1 MKLNQNQTPFLDA
14 LIKYI
19 NEKISPFDVPG
30 HHMGNVENKLKDFLG
45 GKTFRSDV
53 NAPIGLDSLPHPTGV
68 IKQAQE
74 LMADFAGADHSFFLV
89 NGTTSGIIA
98 MIMSVCKAKDKI
110 ILPRNVHKS
119 IISALVLSGSIPIYV
134 MPKIDRQLEIANQP
148 SVDDY
153 KRTILRYPSAKAVLV
168 INPTYFGAVADLKKI
183 VEFAHAHNMSVL
195 VDEAHGAHYYFS
207 KNGPLSAMEADAD
220 LASVSFHKTGGSLTQ
235 SSVLLLKGERV
246 NPIEVQKSLNIIN
259 TTSPS
264 NLLIASIDAARH
276 FAATKGQETMDK
288 VLELSKY
295 AREQIARIKGFIP
308 RGREHFLQKGC
319 FDYDETKLVIEL
331 DHLDLSGFDLYYLLK
346 EKYQIQV
353 ELAETYVILGILAIG
368 TKREHLRHLFLALKE
383 ISHQH
388 YNRNITYPRHSFSVN
403 FPFLLVRPRSAFY
416 APSKRIPILE
426 AANQISKE
434 SIMIYPPGIPL
445 IIPGEIFTS
454 DLIERIKTYKE
465 TGITMLSDYSDGT
478 VNVIDKENWKRF
490 STYQKAYLDYSSK
503 RITTPNND
511 GYRMPFEGDEHQAT
525 FILLPFRKDTWR
537 LGAKPARDSYKE
549 VIRAIAKFEPVVVGI
564 HPNIYDA
571 VAGEFS
577 NIDNVSV
584 IKVKYNDAWARDN
597 APIFVKKSWK
607 LRTVDFRFNAW
618 QGDEGGLYS
627 NYYDDD
633 KLASH
638 ISKKMHL
645 DSYYIDD
652 FVLEGGS
659 IHVDGKGTCLVT
671 EACLLSK
678 GRNPHMSKQ
687 EIEETLKTNLG
698 VNKVIWIKN
707 GIYQDE
713 TSEHVDNMAC
723 FVRPGVVALAW
734 TTDRNDPQYKYSHDA
749 YKVLKNETDAEG
761 NQFEIVKVRLPKPM
775 YMSKDEAKGIRGS
788 RSNAKKREPNMR
800 LAASYI
806 NYYQGKNFVV
816 LPAFGVVEDAIALEQ
831 FKALYPDKRII
842 QINTREI
849 LLGGGN
855 IHCITMQIPE
865 GRKGEL
871 LL

>member
-14 LIKYI
+14 LIKYVSE
-19 NEKISPFDVPG
+19 NISPFDVPG
-30 HHMGNVENKLKDFLG
+30 HHMGNVENRLKDFLG
-45 GKTFRSDV
+45 AKTFRSDV
-53 NAPIGLDSLPHPTGV
+53 NAPIGLDSLQHPTGV
-68 IKQAQE
+68 IAEAQE

-98 MIMSVCKAKDKI
+98 MIMAVCKARDKI

-153 KRTILRYPSAKAVLV
+153 KRAIIRYPSAKAILV
-168 INPTYFGAVADLKKI
+168 INPTYFGAVNDLK
-183 VEFAHAHNMSVL
+183 ELTAFAHAHNVTVL

-207 KNGPLSAMEADAD
+207 KNGPLSAMACGAD
-220 LASVSFHKTGGSLTQ
+220 LSSVSFHKTGGSLTQ
-235 SSVLLLKGERV
+235 SSVLLLQGKRV
-246 NPIEVQKSLNIIN
+246 SPSEVQKSLSIIN

-276 FAATKGQETMDK
+276 FAATKGQEAMNQ
-288 VLELSKY
+288 VLELAQY
-295 AREQIARIKGFIP
+295 AREQISKIKGFIP

-319 FDYDETKLVIEL
+319 YDYDETKLVIEL

-353 ELAETYVILGILAIG
+353 ELAETYVVLGILAIG
-368 TKREHLRHLFLALKE
+368 TKKEHLKHLFAALKE
-383 ISHQH
+383 ISRDH
-388 YNRNITYPRHSFSVN
+388 YNHKITYPRHSFSVG

-416 APSKRIPILE
+416 APSKRISIMD
-426 AANQISKE
+426 AANEISKE

-445 IIPGEIFTS
+445 IIPGEIFTN
-454 DLIERIKTYKE
+454 DLIERIKSYKQ
-465 TGITMLSDYSDGT
+465 TGITMISDYSDGT
-478 VNVIDKENWKRF
+478 VNVVDKEHWKRF
-490 STYQKAYLDYSSK
+490 SSYQKAYQDYSSK
-503 RITTPNND
+503 RITTPHND
-511 GYRMPFEGDEHQAT
+511 GYSMPFEGDAHQAT
-525 FILLPFRKDTWR
+525 FMLLPFRKDTWR
-537 LGAKPARDSYKE
+537 EGAKPAREAFKD
-549 VIRAIAKFEPVVVGI
+549 VIRAIAQFEPVIVGI
-564 HPNIYDA
+564 HPSIYD
-571 VAGEFS
+571 VASGEFS
-577 NIDNVSV
+577 NIDNVTV
-584 IKVKYNDAWARDN
+584 IKIKYNDAWARDN
-597 APIFVKKSWK
+597 APIFVKKGTKIRS
-607 LRTVDFRFNAW
+607 VDFRFNAW
-618 QGDEGGLYS
+618 SGEDGGLYS

-633 KLASH
+633 RLAGVL
-638 ISKKMHL
+638 SKKL
-645 DSYYIDD
+645 NINSYYIED

-659 IHVDGKGTCLVT
+659 IHVDGQGICLVT

-678 GRNPHMSKQ
+678 GRNPHLNKQ

-698 VNKVIWIKN
+698 VSKVIWIKN

-723 FVRPGVVALAW
+723 FARPGVIALAW
-734 TTDRNDPQYKYSHDA
+734 TTDRKDPQYKYLQAA
-749 YKVLKNETDAEG
+749 YKVLKSETDADG
-761 NQFEIVKVRLPKPM
+761 KPFEIIKVRLPHPM
-775 YMSKDEAKGIRGS
+775 YMTREEAKGIRGS

-806 NYYQGKNFVV
+806 NYYQGKDFVI
-816 LPAFGVVEDAIALEQ
+816 LPAFGVKEDKLAYEQ
-831 FKALYPDKRII
+831 FSSLYPDKKIM
-842 QINTREI
+842 QVNSREI

-865 GRKGEL
+865 TKKGE
-871 LL
+871 

>member
-1 MKLNQNQTPFLDA
+1 MKLDQNQTPFLDA
-14 LIKYI
+14 LIKYV

-30 HHMGNVENKLKDFLG
+30 HHMGNVENRLKDFIG

-53 NAPIGLDSLPHPTGV
+53 NAPIGLDSLQHPTGV
-68 IKQAQE
+68 IQQAQE
-74 LMADFAGADHSFFLV
+74 LMADFTGADQSFFLV

-148 SVDDY
+148 SVADY
-153 KRTILRYPSAKAVLV
+153 KRAILRYPSAKAILV
-168 INPTYFGAVADLKKI
+168 INPTYFGAVADLKEI
-183 VEFAHAHNMSVL
+183 TEFAHAHNMAVL

-207 KNGPLSAMEADAD
+207 KNGPISAMKAGAD

-235 SSVLLLKGERV
+235 SSVLLLKGDRV
-246 NPIEVQKSLNIIN
+246 APYEVSKSLGIIN

-264 NLLIASIDAARH
+264 NILIASLDAARH
-276 FAATKGQETMDK
+276 YAATKGQAMMDEI
-288 VLELSKY
+288 LALSAF
-295 AREQIARIKGFIP
+295 AREQIAKIKGFIP

-319 FDYDETKLVIEL
+319 YDYDETKLVLEL

-353 ELAETYVILGILAIG
+353 ELAETYVVLGILAIG
-368 TKREHLRHLFLALKE
+368 TKKEHLKHLFAALKD
-383 ISHQH
+383 ISRNH
-388 YNRNITYPRHSFSVN
+388 YKRRMTYPRHSFSVS

-416 APSKRIPILE
+416 APSKRISIFD
-426 AANQISKE
+426 AANEISKE

-465 TGITMLSDYSDGT
+465 TGITMISDYSDGT
-478 VNVIDKENWKRF
+478 VNVVDKDRWKRF
-490 STYQKAYLDYSSK
+490 SSYQKAYRDYSAK
-503 RITTPNND
+503 RITTPHND
-511 GYRMPFEGDEHQAT
+511 GYIMPFEGDSHQAT
-525 FILLPFRKDTWR
+525 FMLLPFRKDTWR
-537 LGAKPARDSYKE
+537 QGGKPAREAYKD
-549 VIRAIAKFEPVVVGI
+549 VVRAIAQFEKVIVGI
-564 HPNIYDA
+564 HPSIYD
-571 VAGEFS
+571 VVSGEFS
-577 NIDNVSV
+577 NIENVE
-584 IKVKYNDAWARDN
+584 ILKIKYNDAWARDN
-597 APIFVKKSWK
+597 APLFVKKGTK

-618 QGDEGGLYS
+618 KGEEGGLYS

-633 KLASH
+633 KLAGLLA
-638 ISKKMHL
+638 KKMGL
-645 DSYYIDD
+645 DSYYIED

-659 IHVDGKGTCLVT
+659 IHVDGNGTCLVT
-671 EACLLSK
+671 EACLLSP
-678 GRNPHMSKQ
+678 GRNPHMNKQ

-698 VNKVIWIKN
+698 VSKVIWIKN

-713 TSEHVDNMAC
+713 TSEHVDNIAC

-734 TTDRNDPQYKYSHDA
+734 TTDRSDPQYKYSSEA

-761 NQFEIVKVRLPKPM
+761 KPLTIIKVRLPKPM
-775 YMSKDEAKGIRGS
+775 YMSKQEAIGIRGS

-806 NYYQGKNFVV
+806 NYYQGKDFVI
-816 LPAFGVVEDAIALEQ
+816 LPAFGVPEDDLAYQQ
-831 FKALYPDKRII
+831 FTELYPDKKIV
-842 QINTREI
+842 QINSREI

-865 GRKGEL
+865 AKKGE
-871 LL
+871 

>member
-1 MKLNQNQTPFLDA
+1 MKLDQNQTPFLDA
-14 LIKYI
+14 LIKYV

-30 HHMGNVENKLKDFLG
+30 HHMGNVENRLKDFIG

-53 NAPIGLDSLPHPTGV
+53 NAPIGLDSLQHPTGV
-68 IKQAQE
+68 IQQAQE
-74 LMADFAGADHSFFLV
+74 LMADFTGADQSFFLV

-148 SVDDY
+148 SVADY
-153 KRTILRYPSAKAVLV
+153 KRAILRYPSAKALLV
-168 INPTYFGAVADLKKI
+168 INPTYFGAIADLKEI
-183 VEFAHAHNMSVL
+183 TTFAHAHNMVVL

-207 KNGPLSAMEADAD
+207 ENGPISAMKAGAD

-235 SSVLLLKGERV
+235 SSVLLLKGDRV
-246 NPIEVQKSLNIIN
+246 APYEVSKSLGIIN

-264 NLLIASIDAARH
+264 NILIASLDAARH
-276 FAATKGQETMDK
+276 YAATKGQAMMDEI
-288 VLELSKY
+288 LALSAF
-295 AREQIARIKGFIP
+295 AREQIAKIKGFIP

-319 FDYDETKLVIEL
+319 YDYDETKLVLEL

-353 ELAETYVILGILAIG
+353 ELAETYVVLGILAIG
-368 TKREHLRHLFLALKE
+368 TKKEHLKRLFAALKD
-383 ISHQH
+383 ISRNH
-388 YNRNITYPRHSFSVN
+388 YKRRMTYPRHSFSVN

-416 APSKRIPILE
+416 APSKRISIFD
-426 AANQISKE
+426 AANEISKE

-465 TGITMLSDYSDGT
+465 TGITMISDYSDGT
-478 VNVIDKENWKRF
+478 VNVVDKDRWKRF
-490 STYQKAYLDYSSK
+490 SSYQKAYRDYSTK
-503 RITTPNND
+503 RITTPHND
-511 GYRMPFEGDEHQAT
+511 GYIMPFEGDSHQAT
-525 FILLPFRKDTWR
+525 FMLLPFRKDTWR
-537 LGAKPARDSYKE
+537 QGGKPAREAYKD
-549 VIRAIAKFEPVVVGI
+549 VVRAIAQFEKVIVGI
-564 HPNIYDA
+564 HPTIYD
-571 VAGEFS
+571 VVSGEFS
-577 NIDNVSV
+577 NIENVE
-584 IKVKYNDAWARDN
+584 ILKIKYNDAWARDN
-597 APIFVKKSWK
+597 APLFVKKGTK

-618 QGDEGGLYS
+618 KGEEGGLYS

-633 KLASH
+633 KLASLLA
-638 ISKKMHL
+638 KKMSL
-645 DSYYIDD
+645 DSYYIED

-659 IHVDGKGTCLVT
+659 IHVDGNGTCLVT
-671 EACLLSK
+671 EACLLSP
-678 GRNPHMSKQ
+678 GRNPHMNKQ

-698 VNKVIWIKN
+698 VSKVIWIKN

-713 TSEHVDNMAC
+713 TSEHVDNIAC

-734 TTDRNDPQYKYSHDA
+734 TTDRTDPQYKYSSEA

-761 NQFEIVKVRLPKPM
+761 NPLTIIKVRLPKPM
-775 YMSKDEAKGIRGS
+775 YMSRQEAIGIRGS

-806 NYYQGKNFVV
+806 NYYQGKDFVI
-816 LPAFGVVEDAIALEQ
+816 LPAFGVPEDDLAYQQ
-831 FKALYPDKRII
+831 FTELYPDKKIV
-842 QINTREI
+842 QINSREI

-865 GRKGEL
+865 AIKGE
-871 LL
+871 